1 MTEEEKRLYQ
11 REYEEYLDRMGF
23 DNYVK
28 KTRLSPITLKLFES
42 AGIQVQVKD
51 KTE

>member
-23 DNYVK
+23 DNYLK
-28 KTRLSPITLKLFES
+28 KTRLSALTLRLFE
-42 AGIQVQVKD
+42 AAKIRVQVKD

>member
-23 DNYVK
+23 DNYLK
-28 KTRLSPITLKLFES
+28 KTRLSPIALKLFEQ
-42 AGIQVQVKD
+42 AGIKVQVKD
-51 KTE
+51 KSE